1 MTRRHK
7 ARELLVQSLY
17 ASQIGGQTLR
27 EAVADQI
34 ERRKPSPESLQ
45 FIEERVAVLERELAT
60 FDAAIDASLTGWAPE
75 RVSAVERCILRLAL
89 SELQGPSDVPPA
101 AVLDEAIE
109 LAKDFSG
116 PEAARFVNGVL
127 DRLGGRGRASGSD

>member
-1 MTRRHK
+1 VTRRHK

-17 ASQIGGQTLR
+17 AAQIGGQSLR
-27 EAVADQI
+27 AAVADQI
-34 ERRKPSPESLQ
+34 ARRKPSSESLA
-45 FIEERVAVLERELAT
+45 FIEERVAVLERDIAAL
-60 FDAAIDASLTGWAPE
+60 DAAIDASLTGWAPE

-89 SELQGPSDVPPA
+89 SELRAPSDVPKA

-127 DRLGGRGRASGSD
+127 DRLQSQAEAEPEG